1 MNELQPP
8 SMDFLTP
15 DESAAVDTALMTS
28 RERFSTR
35 VAIYSLRSL
44 KQIAQENGVTIA
56 QLEPYQIEDWIF
68 QDPSLQPENGFDG
81 SFKGFFTQLVMSSL
95 RPLTRMSNEAGVAIE
110 DLTVPQVVQWFE
122 KEAKQRLEQ
131 GN

>member
-1 MNELQPP
+1 MNELHPP

-15 DESAAVDTALMTS
+15 DESTAVDAALMTA

-56 QLEPYQIEDWIF
+56 QLEPHQIEDWIF
-68 QDPSLQPENGFDG
+68 QDPSLQTENGFDS

-95 RPLTRMSNEAGVAIE
+95 KPLTRMSNEAGVAIE

>member
-1 MNELQPP
+1 
-8 SMDFLTP
+8 MDFLTP

>member
-1 MNELQPP
+1 
-8 SMDFLTP
+8 MDFLTP
-15 DESAAVDTALMTS
+15 DESTAVDAALMTA

-68 QDPSLQPENGFDG
+68 QDPSLQTENGFDS

-122 KEAKQRLEQ
+122 KEAKLRLEQ
-131 GN
+131 GNE